1 MWACRCR
8 GMLNSHTPSR
18 LRTNL
23 EGGKKGMNEKI
34 KLERDLEQA
43 CGSTPKPWFCTGP
56 RHMENFMMNKMNSI
70 TEAVNGAWG
79 ILYEDQEW
87 IPQNSIQRQ
96 ECEVLKSSHCDIEV
110 PCVVQWRMLWY
121 SAPTSLKNDSLN
133 DGVIHEK
140 CDKAVNMAI
149 KTCFTCPFWRRHTPK
164 IFLLG
169 RHRS

>member
-1 MWACRCR
+1 MGLPLQRNAEFSYAVAVMDKFGGWEEGNEREDQIGARFGASMWI
-8 GMLNSHTPSR
+8 HT
-18 LRTNL
+18 
-23 EGGKKGMNEKI
+23 K
-34 KLERDLEQA
+34 A
-43 CGSTPKPWFCTGP
+43 VVCTGP

-79 ILYEDQEW
+79 ILYEDHEW

-149 KTCFTCPFWRRHTPK
+149 KTCFTCPFWRSHTPK